1 MSGPTQRKQIMS
13 PFRVLVTHS
22 DPLTQAGLS
31 SALAASSDFEVATR
45 ASPDPAAR
53 IDVLVADYVS
63 ALGYLARQPSVGP
76 LARVLIVTTTD
87 RECDIRHALKCGAR
101 GYVLQGCSLEE
112 LATAVRDVSLGCV
125 HLCPVVSQRLA
136 ESFFGNALTPR
147 EEEVLGYVVR
157 GLCNKEIAN
166 RLELS
171 VGTVKSHLRAV
182 YAKLDVKSRTHAVAV
197 AGKRG
202 ILQEERTPDVSAPV
216 KRRQRPPSELA
227 ALAYQGE

>member
-1 MSGPTQRKQIMS
+1 MS
-13 PFRVLVTHS
+13 PSRVLVTHS

-31 SALAASSDFEVATR
+31 SALAACAEFEILRPAPADVA
-45 ASPDPAAR
+45 SR
-53 IDVLVADYVS
+53 IDVLVTDYVG
-63 ALGYLARQPSVGP
+63 ALGHLARQPAGGP

-87 RECDIRHALKCGAR
+87 RECDIRHALKCGVR

-112 LATAVRDVSLGCV
+112 LATAVRDVSQGGI
-125 HLCPVVSQRLA
+125 HLCPIVSQRLA

-147 EEEVLGYVVR
+147 EEEVLGHVVH

-182 YAKLDVKSRTHAVAV
+182 YAKLDVRSRTHAVAV

-202 ILQEERTPDVSAPV
+202 ILQDDRMPDVNAPV
-216 KRRQRPPSELA
+216 HRRQRPPSPLA